1 MKKIQRFPNLFWI
14 TVLPNIL
21 KIHPQVLS
29 VRELHVCFKVLNTM
43 YIFIC
48 KVMLT
53 IKTVIL
59 PPCILSAVQKK
70 GVQFYMCPYVKEVR
84 NNKCCSFSALPSGDT
99 GKCHICV
106 AGIFSA
112 IQSVFLRNS
121 GIIIF
126 WTEGISERRLQG
138 INVCKSNIS
147 LWGELLY
154 LYW

>member
-14 TVLPNIL
+14 IVLPNIL

-29 VRELHVCFKVLNTM
+29 VRELHVCFKVLNTR

-84 NNKCCSFSALPSGDT
+84 
-99 GKCHICV
+99 I
-106 AGIFSA
+106 
-112 IQSVFLRNS
+112 
-121 GIIIF
+121 
-126 WTEGISERRLQG
+126 
-138 INVCKSNIS
+138 INVAAS
-147 LWGELLY
+147 LLCHRETLANVIFV
-154 LYW
+154 